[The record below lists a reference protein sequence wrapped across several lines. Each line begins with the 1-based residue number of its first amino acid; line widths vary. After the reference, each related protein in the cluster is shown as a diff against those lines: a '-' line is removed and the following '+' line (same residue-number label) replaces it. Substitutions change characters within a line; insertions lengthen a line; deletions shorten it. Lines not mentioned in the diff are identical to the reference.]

1 MKLSTSSPFDKLYWL
16 RVGFGV
22 LAGFLSNWIFSP
34 TLDYTDGILVGVIV
48 YLGSYYVARYAW
60 YRTLDRKDT
69 GKLYSTGIGV
79 FVMIFLF
86 TWILLYTL
94 ML

>member
-16 RVGFGV
+16 RVGFGA
-22 LAGFLSNWIFSP
+22 LAGFLANLIFSP

-48 YLGSYYVARYAW
+48 YFVSYYVARYGL
-60 YRTLDRKDT
+60 YRSIERKDY

-79 FVMIFLF
+79 FAMIFLF

-94 ML
+94 LL